1 MAGLTNT
8 TQREWEAIVS
18 CAMKAQ
24 NKYEDQTTK
33 DQVEIVRA
41 WAKKWL
47 INKEKSNEGARK
59 WNKEHPERHRKTNL
73 EYYHRNKDKVK
84 KYYEANKDKFREYHR
99 KYYEENKDK
108 IREYH
113 RKYRQERRKK

>member
-8 TQREWEAIVS
+8 TQEEMYAIVS
-18 CAMKAQ
+18 CAIKAQ
-24 NKYEDQTTK
+24 NKYKDETTQK
-33 DQVEIVRA
+33 QVEIVRA

-73 EYYHRNKDKVK
+73 EYYYRNKDKVK
-84 KYYEANKDKFREYHR
+84 KYYK
-99 KYYEENKDK
+99 KYYEEVLKP
-108 IREYH
+108 
-113 RKYRQERRKK
+113 RRKAQKEKQNG